1 MDLKAV
7 LATFGGKV
15 EVIMDK
21 LQNELIH
28 DEMSETIID
37 AAEALASA
45 SGAHIVTVRKILQT
59 LGITNRVFYN
69 RFHNIDEVLEIVYER
84 TVMKIRESIVAR
96 FNPEGDFFEQVIDIV
111 TNTLVMS
118 YENKMN
124 LNQYVFESD
133 SESNENYT
141 WWKNEIKKLIEFAIG
156 RGYIKPLDTEAMSY
170 AIWCF
175 IRGYNADALGRGMPK
190 DEAVK
195 NFRYSFAILL
205 NGMKA

>member
-1 MDLKAV
+1 M
-7 LATFGGKV
+7 
-15 EVIMDK
+15 IRS
-21 LQNELIH
+21 ELIH
-28 DEMSETIID
+28 DEMSESIID
-37 AAEALASA
+37 TAEMLAAA
-45 SGAHIVTVRKILQT
+45 SGAHTVNVRRILQT

-84 TVMKIRESIVAR
+84 TVMKIRESIVSR
-96 FNPEGDFFEQVIDIV
+96 FDPEGDFFQQVIDIV

-141 WWKNEIKKLIEFAIG
+141 WWKNEIKKLIEFAKAK
-156 RGYIKPLDTEAMSY
+156 GYIKDLDSDAMSY

-175 IRGYNADALGRGMPK
+175 IRGYNADALGRGIPK
-190 DEAVK
+190 EEAVK

-205 NGMKA
+205 DGMRA